1 MTPPFVNEQTPL
13 ADEQRDALESML
25 ERGHMTGVTTVYW
38 ALIDAMGGGAPT
50 KDQVAKWMRER
61 PEIQKSRMVKKVEG
75 KKNSGGPII
84 PPAVVMSYIAA
95 DTLFIPA
102 AFHTDKKVY
111 KAAILY
117 HMCVDKIRVR
127 VTMQLT
133 EQRSPNVD
141 HCSAGVRRVHL
152 SSS

>member
-75 KKNSGGPII
+75 EKNSGGPII

-102 AFHTDKKVY
+102 AFHADRKVY
-111 KAAILY
+111 KASI
-117 HMCVDKIRVR
+117 I
-127 VTMQLT
+127 
-133 EQRSPNVD
+133 
-141 HCSAGVRRVHL
+141 
-152 SSS
+152 